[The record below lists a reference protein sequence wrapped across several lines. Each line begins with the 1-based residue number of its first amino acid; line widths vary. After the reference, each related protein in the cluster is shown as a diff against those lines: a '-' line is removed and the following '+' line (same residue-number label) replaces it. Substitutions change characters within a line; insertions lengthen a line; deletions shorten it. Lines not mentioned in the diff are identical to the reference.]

1 MNTAMQ
7 NNVAQ
12 VIRATGRLVVNPTG
26 DLASDEFPYE
36 GTALG
41 LVRLCVL
48 QPLGESL
55 LVEYEG
61 LGAVGAIT
69 RGSNWHT
76 FACTVRG
83 WNDTAIEELHTNE
96 QGIGAQTGRRT
107 MSIPGSK
114 YPGARA
120 STRQVKLLFAPD
132 DVLHVPAVLMYAAVP
147 NWDAGITMQFD
158 RKSELGLPLSFGCM
172 QDSLGRVLSIGR
184 LSDLEL

>member
-1 MNTAMQ
+1 MNPAAQ

-12 VIRATGRLVVNPTG
+12 VIRATGRIVINPTL
-26 DLASDEFPYE
+26 DLATAEFPYG

-48 QPLGESL
+48 QPIGESL
-55 LVEYEG
+55 LVEYEA

-96 QGIGAQTGRRT
+96 QGTGTQTGRRT

-114 YPGARA
+114 YPGAKA
-120 STRQVKLLFAPD
+120 SARQIQLLFAPD
-132 DVLHVPAVLMYAAVP
+132 DLLHVPAVLLYAAVP
-147 NWDAGITMQFD
+147 NWDPGITMQFD
-158 RKSELGLPLSFGCM
+158 RKSELGLPLSFGCLG
-172 QDSLGRVLSIGR
+172 DLAGRVLSIGR
-184 LSDLEL
+184 LPDLEL